1 MLANIQS
8 QIVQKLEDARQADVA
23 DPPAGLLVPDAV
35 RPYGGELLQVK
46 RLIGTVPVIFVEFDV
61 ANLTPANAGGS
72 TGQGPITFDVI
83 VASHQQRSVTD
94 EYSDGVALLT
104 WAYEA
109 LLGMYLIVGDQR
121 AHWSSMTT
129 QRLAT
134 TERVWLAKIGVTME
148 FN

>member
-1 MLANIQS
+1 MFTEIQS
-8 QIVQKLEDARQADVA
+8 QIVQKLEDKRQDDAA
-23 DPPAGLLVPDAV
+23 NPPSGLLVPDAV
-35 RPYGGELLQVK
+35 RAYGGELLQVK
-46 RLIGTVPVIFVEFDV
+46 RLVGTVPVVFVEYDV
-61 ANLTPANAGGS
+61 ASLIPADAGGN

-83 VASHQQRSVTD
+83 CASHTQRSVSD

-104 WAYEA
+104 WAYES

-121 AHWSSMTT
+121 AYWGSMST